1 MKTIFRPAT
10 EAKAGL
16 GAGRHEEASAAGLEN
31 GVTRRSM
38 EAAAAGFHYYKT
50 GQTSRLKIPLII

>member
-50 GQTSRLKIPLII
+50 KQAKDLG